1 MAADATW
8 SFEMIDILK
17 GELVRLSAVDPEEFS
32 KAFTGW
38 RRDSE
43 FMRLIDSS
51 EVMLRSQKDSQ
62 KWIEKELEDQEVN
75 QYMFTIRTLADDKLL
90 GDIGLSVVNWM
101 SRDAF
106 VGLGI
111 GERDFWGRGYG
122 TDVMKVILRYAFT
135 EINLRRVTLS
145 VFEYNPRAVRS
156 YEKAGFVHEG
166 RMRQFLN
173 REGKRWDMLFMGILR
188 EEWMNLQKKEKENI

>member
-1 MAADATW
+1 MN
-8 SFEMIDILK
+8 DILK
-17 GELVRLSAVDPEEFS
+17 GSLVQLGAVDPEEYS
-32 KAFTGW
+32 RAFAQW

-43 FMRLIDSS
+43 LMRLMDTS

-62 KWIEKELEDQEVN
+62 KWIEKELEDQDVN
-75 QYMFTIRTLADDKLL
+75 QYMFTIRTLAEDKFI
-90 GDIGLSVVNWM
+90 GDIGLYVVSWAG
-101 SRDAF
+101 RDAF

-111 GERDFWGRGYG
+111 GERDLWGRGYG
-122 TDVMKVILRYAFT
+122 TDAMQVILRYAFT

-156 YEKAGFVHEG
+156 YEKSGFVHEG

-188 EEWMNLQKKEKENI
+188 DEWMNLQKKEEENI

>member
-1 MAADATW
+1 MK
-8 SFEMIDILK
+8 DILR

-32 KAFTGW
+32 KAFTHW

-75 QYMFTIRTLADDKLL
+75 QYMFTIRTLAEDKLL

-122 TDVMKVILRYAFT
+122 TDVMKVILRYAFM

-188 EEWMNLQKKEKENI
+188 DEWINLQEKEKENI

>member
-1 MAADATW
+1 
-8 SFEMIDILK
+8 MINILK
-17 GELVRLSAVDPEEFS
+17 GELVSLSAVDPEEFS
-32 KAFTGW
+32 KAFTHW

-51 EVMLRSQKDSQ
+51 EAMLRSQKDSQ

-75 QYMFTIRTLADDKLL
+75 QYLFTIRTLAEDKLL
-90 GDIGLSVVNWM
+90 GDIGLSVVTWM
-101 SRDAF
+101 SREAF

-111 GERDFWGRGYG
+111 GERDFWARGYG

-173 REGKRWDMLFMGILR
+173 REGKRWDMLFMSILR
-188 EEWMNLQKKEKENI
+188 DEWMSLQNKEMENIR

>member
-1 MAADATW
+1 MN
-8 SFEMIDILK
+8 DILK

-32 KAFTGW
+32 KAFTHW

-75 QYMFTIRTLADDKLL
+75 QYMFTIRTLAEDKLL

-135 EINLRRVTLS
+135 EVNLRRVTLS

-173 REGKRWDMLFMGILR
+173 REGKRWDLLFMGILR
-188 EEWMNLQKKEKENI
+188 DEWMGLREKEGTNLS

>member
-1 MAADATW
+1 
-8 SFEMIDILK
+8 MIDILK

-32 KAFTGW
+32 KAFTHW

-43 FMRLIDSS
+43 FMRLIDSG
-51 EVMLRSQKDSQ
+51 EATLRSQKDSQ
-62 KWIEKELEDQEVN
+62 KWIEKELEDQEIN
-75 QYMFTIRTLADDKLL
+75 QYLFTIRTLAEDKLL

-101 SRDAF
+101 SREAF

-173 REGKRWDMLFMGILR
+173 REGKRWDMLFMAILR
-188 EEWMNLQKKEKENI
+188 DEWMSLQNKEKENIR